1 MRCIAGAYTIALKYG
16 VNLQVWWRSNKECK
30 IDFEQLFEPLSLP
43 RIQVSPMKLRQIELF
58 KSRWINLNIPS
69 MIRKFK
75 FNRQIILFSWK
86 QKDIINQ
93 YNFAE
98 GQTYIYS
105 CYSMTT
111 HYPLG
116 KIFTPRKSIL
126 DRVSALTSCFS
137 ATTIGVHIRRT
148 DHIKAMAACSVD
160 DYIAEMDRLAQ
171 GDAQMKFYLATDDA
185 AVKQKIVDKFGDRI
199 ITQQTRLSRSDNEGM
214 VGSVVDLWAL
224 AATRQIIGSYGSSY
238 SELAAELGNI
248 EMVLPPKR

>member
-1 MRCIAGAYTIALKYG
+1 
-16 VNLQVWWRSNKECK
+16 
-30 IDFEQLFEPLSLP
+30 
-43 RIQVSPMKLRQIELF
+43 
-58 KSRWINLNIPS
+58 
-69 MIRKFK
+69 
-75 FNRQIILFSWK
+75 
-86 QKDIINQ
+86 
-93 YNFAE
+93 
-98 GQTYIYS
+98 
-105 CYSMTT
+105 
-111 HYPLG
+111 
-116 KIFTPRKSIL
+116 
-126 DRVSALTSCFS
+126 
-137 ATTIGVHIRRT
+137 
-148 DHIKAMAACSVD
+148 MAACSVD